1 MLRLFTHSCTIS
13 YCLGLS
19 LYFLLFIEET
29 QRQATQQHGFYPQNQ
44 LPAGMYPMQMPQQG
58 LLPQHGFQQGFQPQQ
73 GFAPA
78 NQHGFI
84 HNQQQFAYQSGF
96 HQQNNMQ
103 QNSNPQSVF
112 MPGSVSTAAQVQQP
126 ANFGMQYGDM
136 TNLQQG
142 NTNSWINSQ
151 SQTSNM
157 QNQSGPP
164 MSAANQTLNP
174 QFAAFQ
180 MNSASNVNSTINPL
194 SANDQ
199 QTDDFGDFSDFKSQS
214 NSATAPHD
222 DFQAFSGFSSA
233 TSNQSSTLPASSL
246 PQTQNMSSNQNSD
259 GFEDFS
265 GFHSSLPTPTANP
278 VQSQS
283 INSVTAPEEDF
294 GDFGSFSEPPLGNAS
309 VTAPASANN
318 DDDFGDFGS
327 FEDVSN
333 SAPEPAKTS
342 VPAPVSQ
349 LDGKRINIVVKKNLA
364 ANSAGH
370 GVSLGKPRSSSGA
383 SLGSVT
389 FISSSAT
396 GSSSPSS
403 RSRSGTGP
411 TCPGLAAPGRIA
423 KLFTFMQLSMFSH
436 TYRYSVNITC
446 F

>member
-1 MLRLFTHSCTIS
+1 MLQLFTHSCTIS
-13 YCLGLS
+13 YCLGPT
-19 LYFLLFIEET
+19 LYVLLLFIEET

-44 LPAGMYPMQMPQQG
+44 LPAGMYPMQMAQQG
-58 LLPQHGFQQGFQPQQ
+58 FLPQHGFQQGFQPQQ
-73 GFAPA
+73 GFALA
-78 NQHGFI
+78 NQHAFI
-84 HNQQQFAYQSGF
+84 HNQQQQFAYQNSF

-112 MPGSVSTAAQVQQP
+112 MPGSVSTSAQAQQP

-151 SQTSNM
+151 SQ
-157 QNQSGPP
+157 SGPP
-164 MSAANQTLNP
+164 LSAAHQAPNP
-174 QFAAFQ
+174 KFAAFQ
-180 MNSASNVNSTINPL
+180 MNSAAHVNSTINPL

-199 QTDDFGDFSDFKSQS
+199 QTDDFGDFSDFKSQPNCTTS
-214 NSATAPHD
+214 PHY

-233 TSNQSSTLPASSL
+233 TTDQSSNMPASSL

-283 INSVTAPEEDF
+283 INIVTAQEEDF
-294 GDFGSFSEPPLGNAS
+294 GDFGSFSEPPVSNVS

-333 SAPEPAKTS
+333 SATEPAKPS
-342 VPAPVSQ
+342 VAAPVTQ

-364 ANSAGH
+364 ANSAGSSI
-370 GVSLGKPRSSSGA
+370 SLSKSRSSSGA

-389 FISSSAT
+389 LVSGSAT

-411 TCPGLAAPGRIA
+411 TRPGIATTGRIS
-423 KLFTFMQLSMFSH
+423 KLFTLPVMQSMIFH
-436 TYRYSVNITC
+436 I
-446 F
+446 

>member
-1 MLRLFTHSCTIS
+1 MAIDSCTIS
-13 YCLGLS
+13 YYLGPT
-19 LYFLLFIEET
+19 LYVLLLFIEET

-84 HNQQQFAYQSGF
+84 PAQQHQFAYQSGF
-96 HQQNNMQ
+96 HQQNNIQ
-103 QNSNPQSVF
+103 QNSNPQCGF
-112 MPGSVSTAAQVQQP
+112 MPGTVSTSAQVQRP
-126 ANFGMQYGDM
+126 ANFGMQSGEM
-136 TNLQQG
+136 TDLQQG

-151 SQTSNM
+151 SQTFNM
-157 QNQSGPP
+157 QNQSVPL
-164 MSAANQTLNP
+164 SAAHQTPNP

-233 TSNQSSTLPASSL
+233 TSNHSSITPISSI

-294 GDFGSFSEPPLGNAS
+294 GDFGSFSEPPVSNAS

-327 FEDVSN
+327 FEDISN
-333 SAPEPAKTS
+333 SAPEPAKPS
-342 VPAPVSQ
+342 VAAPVTQ
-349 LDGKRINIVVKKNLA
+349 LDGKRISIVVKKNLA
-364 ANSAGH
+364 ANSTGG
-370 GVSLGKPRSSSGA
+370 GVGLSKPRSSSGA
-383 SLGSVT
+383 
-389 FISSSAT
+389 
-396 GSSSPSS
+396 SPSS

-411 TCPGLAAPGRIA
+411 TRPGIAAPGMIL
-423 KLFTFMQLSMFSH
+423 KLFTFMELSMFCH
-436 TYRYSVNITC
+436 TYWCSVNITC
-446 F
+446 V